1 MSATTHDHAHGHEDH
16 KPAFLVRWLCST
28 NHKDIG
34 TLYLSFAMI
43 GGLIGGILSEI
54 MRAQLN
60 FPGDTIVTS
69 GQEWNTIVTSH
80 GLLMIFFLLFNHFHA
95 SPSRA
100 VVFGMCAGSFM
111 NPIGFIALAMKP
123 TLRQQ
128 PNSPFGAIMATS
140 FTLTTIGYAGAAW
153 SVGLAALRAL

>member
-1 MSATTHDHAHGHEDH
+1 MNGYANGLVAVGSLCLLITLVLAWCLVGVRSSAFMKRAFPSYQHLLKAHID
-16 KPAFLVRWLCST
+16 
-28 NHKDIG
+28 
-34 TLYLSFAMI
+34 YLM
-43 GGLIGGILSEI
+43 
-54 MRAQLN
+54 M
-60 FPGDTIVTS
+60 T
-69 GQEWNTIVTSH
+69 

-95 SPSRA
+95 SPSPV

-128 PNSPFGAIMATS
+128 PNSPFGAVMATS

-153 SVGLAALRAL
+153 SIGVAALRAF

>member
-1 MSATTHDHAHGHEDH
+1 VVPGWCPVVSVHEEAFPSYQHLLKAHID
-16 KPAFLVRWLCST
+16 
-28 NHKDIG
+28 
-34 TLYLSFAMI
+34 YLM
-43 GGLIGGILSEI
+43 
-54 MRAQLN
+54 M
-60 FPGDTIVTS
+60 T
-69 GQEWNTIVTSH
+69 
-80 GLLMIFFLLFNHFHA
+80 GLLMVFFLLFNHFHA

-153 SVGLAALRAL
+153 SVGLAALRAF